1 MSRKPEHVSDAD
13 WQAAKSPPLSDKFM
27 SKMQP
32 AEDVL
37 PELFKRSR
45 GKQKAPTKVLVTLR
59 LDRDVLEHYKSG
71 GRGWQTR
78 INADLKK
85 RAPGG

>member
-1 MSRKPEHVSDAD
+1 MSRKPEDMSDAD
-13 WQAAKSPPLSDKFM
+13 LQAIKSPPLSDKFM

-32 AEDVL
+32 AEEIL
-37 PELFKRSR
+37 PDLVKRSR
-45 GKQKAPTKVLVTLR
+45 GKQKVPTKVLVTLR

-85 RAPGG
+85 LAPGA